1 MYVIIIAG
9 SLPTLRP
16 LVQKSVLAYR
26 SYKQRS
32 SRGYHSH
39 PNVPYELR
47 NYPAKKAFGG
57 TGLQKAQRKAG
68 GHSDEDVLASAP
80 GAPAGITKTM
90 DFSLVYAENDGNK
103 RTERWEDI
111 MSTDGSIRAD
121 ERV

>member
-16 LVQKSVLAYR
+16 LVQKSVLAYK

-32 SRGYHSH
+32 SKGYHSH
-39 PNVPYELR
+39 PNAPYELQ
-47 NYPAKKAFGG
+47 NHPARKTIERSGQ
-57 TGLQKAQRKAG
+57 QKARRKAG
-68 GHSDEDVLASAP
+68 GHSDEDILSS
-80 GAPAGITKTM
+80 APAGITKTM
-90 DFSLVYAENDGNK
+90 DFSLVYAEDDGNK

-111 MSTDGSIRAD
+111 VSADSSIRAD